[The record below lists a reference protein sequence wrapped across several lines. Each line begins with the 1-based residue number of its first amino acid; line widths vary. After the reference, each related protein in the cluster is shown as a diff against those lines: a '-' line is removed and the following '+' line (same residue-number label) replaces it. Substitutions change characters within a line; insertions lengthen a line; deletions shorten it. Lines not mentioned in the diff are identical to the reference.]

1 MPLRD
6 DENWRSP
13 GSGKLLGHVQPVP
26 RPVRHGDHVNMGGIP
41 SVGQMI
47 IRAVATEKATI
58 STDTVTRSLRSQR
71 FFEPFNFT
79 RDPLP

>member
-1 MPLRD
+1 MSS
-6 DENWRSP
+6 RSP
-13 GSGKLLGHVQPVP
+13 GPSG
-26 RPVRHGDHVNMGGIP
+26 MAITSTWAGIP